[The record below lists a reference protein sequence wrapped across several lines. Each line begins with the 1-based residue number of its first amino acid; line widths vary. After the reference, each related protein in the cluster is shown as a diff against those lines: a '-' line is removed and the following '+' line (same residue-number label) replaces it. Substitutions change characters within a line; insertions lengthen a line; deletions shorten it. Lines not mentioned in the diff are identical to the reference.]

1 MCITQKEIG
10 HFACLWS
17 PCVQCH
23 PLIES
28 KKISL
33 PPLHIKLGLMNF
45 VKAMDTSKAVFQ
57 FFMDKFPS
65 LSEGKIREGV
75 FVGPQIREFSRC

>member
-1 MCITQKEIG
+1 
-10 HFACLWS
+10 
-17 PCVQCH
+17 
-23 PLIES
+23 
-28 KKISL
+28 
-33 PPLHIKLGLMNF
+33 MNF

-65 LSEGKIREGV
+65 SEGKIREGV